1 MLPTPSG
8 RRFRVRLGGQ
18 RPVIESTAGITGTSD
33 TGSST
38 GTSAGAAHT
47 ALNAG

>member
-1 MLPTPSG
+1 MFYEALEKKM
-8 RRFRVRLGGQ
+8 

-33 TGSST
+33 TGSA
-38 GTSAGAAHT
+38 GTANT